1 MDNMEDIKRVDP
13 KHIIAI
19 LVQISVRYHQML
31 QIDDFA
37 LITWAVRTISKR
49 SKWRRRR
56 EKDKKGAKTRT
67 CQPRNC

>member
-1 MDNMEDIKRVDP
+1 MIV
-13 KHIIAI
+13 
-19 LVQISVRYHQML
+19 
-31 QIDDFA
+31 A
-37 LITWAVRTISKR
+37 LIIWAVRTISKK